1 MLPKD
6 MTERQLRTHAMMLE
20 YQTYSISELAERWG
34 RTEDSIRKTAFRY
47 HVTKADDYQCKVRR
61 KPVVRTSKRA
71 AKVLEKRQK
80 ELEDELQVKQVTE
93 MYPLHSREYIMKELG
108 ISVGRLN
115 HILKKYGIRKYKLNK
130 TKEITQ

>member
-1 MLPKD
+1 MACRRTAEVLPKD

-47 HVTKADDYQCKVRR
+47 HITKADDYQCKVRR

-71 AKVLEKRQK
+71 AKVLEKRQNLRVITWLNIK
-80 ELEDELQVKQVTE
+80 KNYQKSE
-93 MYPLHSREYIMKELG
+93 MKL
-108 ISVGRLN
+108 
-115 HILKKYGIRKYKLNK
+115 LKKCWIEFLNL
-130 TKEITQ
+130 I